1 MMKKKSIL
9 LNADDFGRHPAINQ
23 AVARAVRG
31 GILRSASLMA
41 GEPAFEEAVELAR
54 SLPNLEIGIHLT
66 LVDGKP
72 LLPREDVPSLIG
84 ADGRFYPS
92 HREFVRA
99 YLSGRIH
106 LEEVRLELSAQFQRI
121 MQEKLR
127 VTHVD
132 SHQHVHILPGI
143 FPIVLKLA
151 QSYRIRSVRIPQA
164 AGGIRECLAGGSAGD
179 RMARFGLWLL
189 CCRMRQKAVRYG
201 FYFPDHFIGLIAGG
215 AVDEAF
221 LMRQLENL
229 PDGLTEIMIHPGLD
243 NTVLSDCYAHRWE
256 HDFEGEYRCCLSS
269 RIAEFLRGKEIG
281 LGSFRAG
288 GSGL

>member
-1 MMKKKSIL
+1 MTKQKSIL

-23 AVARAVRG
+23 AVAQAAQDG
-31 GILRSASLMA
+31 LLRSASLMP
-41 GEPAFEEAVELAR
+41 GEPAFKEAVGLAR
-54 SLPNLEIGIHLT
+54 SLPNLEIGVHLT

-72 LLPREDVPSLIG
+72 LMPQENVPSLLG

-99 YLSGRIH
+99 YLSGRIR

-132 SHQHVHILPGI
+132 SHQHIHILPGI

-151 QSYRIRSVRIPQA
+151 QSHGIRSVRIPQA
-164 AGGIRECLAGGSAGD
+164 AGGIRSCLAGGSAGD
-179 RMARFGLWLL
+179 RIARFGLWLL
-189 CCRMRQKAVRYG
+189 CCRMRRKAEQYG
-201 FYFPDHFIGLIAGG
+201 FYVPDHFIGLIAGG
-215 AVDEAF
+215 AVDEVF
-221 LMRQLENL
+221 LMRQLERL
-229 PDGLTEIMIHPGLD
+229 PDGLTEIMVHPGLD
-243 NTVLSDCYAHRWE
+243 NTVLPDCYAHRWE
-256 HDFEGEYRCCLSS
+256 HDFEGEYQCCLSP
-269 RIAEFLRGKEIG
+269 RIAEFLRRKEIG
-281 LGSFRAG
+281 LGSFRSG